1 MPFCGLSTLGFFL
14 FKNLQHTSCILVCCT
29 LRHFLFLVHIEFLSC
44 FGFIRFSNRK
54 KSAGLLCIW
63 KYNRWFIFE
72 YVFVK
77 FIHIVY
83 FVYSYMYL
91 YIIYT
96 TLSMLN
102 LQVNKSEIYTKV
114 NYFSRFIRFKCHYHN
129 RCMDYFDL
137 LKIIF

>member
-1 MPFCGLSTLGFFL
+1 MNWYLKKFLCSVRIMKCVVKLYLLITNYFTTMLFNSCVCAVLWFEHFRVFL
-14 FKNLQHTSCILVCCT
+14 FNNWQHTSCILVCCT

-83 FVYSYMYL
+83 FVYSYMY
-91 YIIYT
+91 I
-96 TLSMLN
+96 
-102 LQVNKSEIYTKV
+102 
-114 NYFSRFIRFKCHYHN
+114 
-129 RCMDYFDL
+129 
-137 LKIIF
+137 